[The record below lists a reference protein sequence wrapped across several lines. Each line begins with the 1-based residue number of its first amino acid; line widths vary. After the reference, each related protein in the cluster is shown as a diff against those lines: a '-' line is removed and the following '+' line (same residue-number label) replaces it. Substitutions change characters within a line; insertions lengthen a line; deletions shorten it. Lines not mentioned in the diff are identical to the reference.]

1 MGAAAG
7 EEDLAVLSMLWV
19 GADGFVDSDFVS
31 GDGCVFL
38 VSEGRG
44 PAGHFGVCSGR
55 FSAGFARGDA
65 VDCAE
70 DDRVVEDGPVENG
83 AKDDEADGADVVV
96 CLEVRARNLSSRA
109 CKEELAGAETGETLT
124 DLAELEELAN
134 GTAES
139 DFEDAATGR
148 LGVCAGGDCLCSS
161 TSHRGTCLICETSL
175 FRQCVGTASALFR
188 LAVKMLLFLGS
199 ERLRSGRSLGASSDQ
214 TFSPSA
220 LYDTENVGAMPP
232 ILRSWAA
239 YRWIRVGRGLGRRA
253 TCRSTRNL
261 EPLLARLEL
270 IWSTASFSRAASS
283 STSRWTCSTRSR

>member
-1 MGAAAG
+1 M
-7 EEDLAVLSMLWV
+7 
-19 GADGFVDSDFVS
+19 
-31 GDGCVFL
+31 
-38 VSEGRG
+38 
-44 PAGHFGVCSGR
+44 
-55 FSAGFARGDA
+55 
-65 VDCAE
+65 
-70 DDRVVEDGPVENG
+70 
-83 AKDDEADGADVVV
+83 

-109 CKEELAGAETGETLT
+109 CKAELEGGETGEALT
-124 DLAELEELAN
+124 DSEKLAELAELAELAN

-139 DFEDAATGR
+139 ACEDAATGR
-148 LGVCAGGDCLCSS
+148 LGACVGDDCLCSS

-175 FRQCVGTASALFR
+175 FSRCVGTASALFR

-199 ERLRSGRSLGASSDQ
+199 ERLRSGRSLGGCSSDQ

-220 LYDTENVGAMPP
+220 LYDTENVGEMPP

-239 YRWIRVGRGLGRRA
+239 YRWTRVGRGLGRRA